1 MRQIDR
7 NDAAHEQTEAT
18 DTMTYDGADDTLM
31 DGSWQPESGL
41 WSLAT
46 RTAADAGAVCGD
58 GG

>member
-1 MRQIDR
+1 
-7 NDAAHEQTEAT
+7 
-18 DTMTYDGADDTLM
+18 MTYDGADDTLM